1 MATYERGWLR
11 SDVVAAVVIWSVVV
25 PQAVAYAQIA
35 GLPPE
40 AGLMAAPGALLAYAL
55 IGQSKTLVVSATTAT
70 SAVSAAAVAPLADG
84 DVARYAALSAAL
96 ALITAAVLVGAGL
109 LRLGAI
115 SDLVSKP
122 VMTGFLFG
130 LGLTITVGQLPKV
143 FGVEGGDGNFFPMLA
158 DLIRELP
165 DLSGWTT
172 AVGVGSI
179 VLLVALRRLA
189 PAIPG
194 TLVVLVLGILLSA
207 AFDLAA
213 HGVAVVGDLPRAL
226 PHPSWPEFRA
236 RDAIDLLP
244 AAFGIMLVTTEAVG
258 VARTLATM
266 GGYSIDPNREL
277 VAIGGSNLLAGLSQ
291 GFVQSGG
298 ASQTL
303 AAERAG
309 GKSQLASIV
318 AAGLIVLTGAFL
330 APLFE
335 DLPQA
340 TLGAI
345 VVVAIATFFRVDE
358 LRRFARIRTSAIVFA
373 LAGLVGVLVFGVLP
387 GLIVAAGLSLI
398 VVIKELSRPELGAL
412 ARDPSTG
419 AWGRTDRHPDWE
431 VTPGFVVAR
440 VDGPLFY
447 ANVENVKERLL
458 DLVRQSGSIQAVV
471 LELAESP
478 DLDLSTVDA
487 LAELSTTL
495 AKEGIEL
502 RLVSVRE
509 PALHMLRRAGLADQ
523 VTIVPT
529 LDAAL
534 GRIGST

>member
-1 MATYERGWLR
+1 M
-11 SDVVAAVVIWSVVV
+11 
-25 PQAVAYAQIA
+25 
-35 GLPPE
+35 
-40 AGLMAAPGALLAYAL
+40 
-55 IGQSKTLVVSATTAT
+55 
-70 SAVSAAAVAPLADG
+70 SAAAVAPLADG